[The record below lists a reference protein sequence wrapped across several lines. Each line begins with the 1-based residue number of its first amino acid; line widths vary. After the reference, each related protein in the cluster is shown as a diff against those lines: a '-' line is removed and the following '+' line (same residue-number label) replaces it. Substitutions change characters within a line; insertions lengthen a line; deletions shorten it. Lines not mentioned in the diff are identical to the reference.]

1 MESFAMTN
9 RKEPAQA
16 SCETYKEPY
25 QFGVSLNKSAQKE
38 KVEQTDHLQS
48 NHIKDP
54 GQIQTH

>member
-1 MESFAMTN
+1 MTN

-25 QFGVSLNKSAQKE
+25 QFGVFLNKSAQKQ
-38 KVEQTDHLQS
+38 KVEQTDHLQC

-54 GQIQTH
+54 GQTQTH